1 MAEHLTEAQFAEQLN
16 TTFRVRVD
24 APQPLELKLIEVKGW
39 HRQAQEQ
46 REMER
51 FSVFFKGPANILMPQ
66 HIYTLEHE
74 QLGTFDIFLVPVAQG
89 EDGFRY
95 EAIFNYFK

>member
-24 APQPLELKLIEVKGW
+24 TPQPLELKLIEVKGW
-39 HRQAQEQ
+39 HSQVEEQ
-46 REMER
+46 GEMER

-66 HIYTLEHE
+66 RIYTLEHE